1 VVDLAVALPV
11 DDSPS
16 LTLCRPARGPREATA
31 LVAVLDG
38 FDVTEV
44 PGKSGR
50 AASGS
55 YSRGH
60 LLLGGSVG
68 QNDPLDDGGQL
79 VRLLRLLHKLEV
91 LGRDLRTAHAAVLV
105 LGSPGHP
112 VLTVRILLSW
122 LLS

>member
-1 VVDLAVALPV
+1 MVDLAVALPV

-68 QNDPLDDGGQL
+68 QNDPLDDGL
-79 VRLLRLLHKLEV
+79 ELLDIVSRLHQGEV
-91 LGRDLRTAHAAVLV
+91 LG
-105 LGSPGHP
+105 
-112 VLTVRILLSW
+112 
-122 LLS
+122 